1 MKNTPAPPGL
11 HPLGLGFL
19 LGALALA
26 SPSPAVA
33 TDTNWFDDAIPA
45 GAWTGADG
53 GDSWNWIGGNPAP
66 HSGTLAHQSTLAP
79 GIHFHNFA
87 DASATLAV
95 GSGDALFAWVY
106 LDPANPPREIM
117 LGWSDGTSWSH
128 LAYWGEN
135 LIPWGTDGTADQ
147 WPMGA
152 LPPPGV
158 WTRLEVPASA
168 VNLEGRTLSGM
179 GFVQYDGRATWD
191 LAGKSA
197 PDSGGGPP
205 PPPAIDEAMLQVP
218 QPGDNSLRILSPT
231 LLELVRINAKQPD
244 PAHVDSWDWV
254 DDQGN
259 FAPPDMSSLHVTV
272 NGQPVAAHGIGFR
285 RRPIYAPLDWRD
297 LRIGNSLFVQLDT
310 PIADAQ
316 SVDVTNDGT
325 LWPASMG
332 FAATADPLRFNPAI
346 HVNQEGYLPAFPK
359 KALVG
364 YYLGNAGE
372 MPVAATNFS
381 LVDTSSGAAVFQG
394 SLIQRRDVGF
404 TYTPTPYQSVYE
416 ADFSGFT
423 TPGEYRVVV
432 PGMGASLRFRID
444 EGTAMAFARTYALG
458 LLEQRSGFD
467 VAMPFTR
474 FTHAADHTAPA
485 GVPVN
490 DAAPYDFTWQ
500 TVANYATEV
509 NSDNPPQIAPRLTSP
524 SAQLFP
530 FVNQGPIDVTG
541 GHFEAA
547 NYSKVTWNMA
557 QVVHVLMFAAD
568 SLPGVAALD
577 NLGLPE
583 SGDGI
588 SDVLQEAKWEADA
601 LAKLQD
607 ADGAFYYAVNPVN
620 REYEGDVL
628 PENGDPQVVWPKNTV
643 ATAAAVAAL
652 AQCASS
658 PRFQQA
664 YPQAAADYWARAQ
677 HGWQFLTEAIA
688 RYGLDGAYQKIQHFG
703 DDFTDRDDL
712 AWAACEMFLATG
724 DPQYQAAL
732 KDWFPDPTDRGNTWH
747 WGWWPMYMCYGN
759 AARDYAFAVK
769 SGRLTA
775 GQLDQDY
782 FNRCVTAV
790 IDGGNVSLA
799 WSQASAYGTSFPDA
813 TKRVRTAGWYF
824 STEQA
829 FDLVAAQQFNPS
841 PDYVAAVL
849 DNLNYEAG
857 CNPVNVSYVTG
868 LGWKRQRFV
877 VDQYSANDRRI
888 LPKDG
893 IPIGNIQEG
902 FTWTW
907 AYGGELTPL
916 CFPSDGAADAPYP
929 FYDRWADFWNVTTEA
944 STTDYVRCFAV
955 TAWLAAQTPP
965 AGQAWRTTAASI
977 TAPTGSVIRGQ
988 PVTVTLQ
995 VADPDLTGAKI
1006 VWEASDQ
1013 EPAFGNLSYTFTP
1026 VYDGANWI
1034 EAEVQWPDGRRAF
1047 ANASVSVTSPP

>member
-1 MKNTPAPPGL
+1 M
-11 HPLGLGFL
+11 
-19 LGALALA
+19 
-26 SPSPAVA
+26 
-33 TDTNWFDDAIPA
+33 
-45 GAWTGADG
+45 
-53 GDSWNWIGGNPAP
+53 
-66 HSGTLAHQSTLAP
+66 
-79 GIHFHNFA
+79 
-87 DASATLAV
+87 
-95 GSGDALFAWVY
+95 
-106 LDPANPPREIM
+106 
-117 LGWSDGTSWSH
+117 
-128 LAYWGEN
+128 
-135 LIPWGTDGTADQ
+135 
-147 WPMGA
+147 
-152 LPPPGV
+152 
-158 WTRLEVPASA
+158 
-168 VNLEGRTLSGM
+168 
-179 GFVQYDGRATWD
+179 
-191 LAGKSA
+191 
-197 PDSGGGPP
+197 
-205 PPPAIDEAMLQVP
+205 
-218 QPGDNSLRILSPT
+218 
-231 LLELVRINAKQPD
+231 
-244 PAHVDSWDWV
+244 
-254 DDQGN
+254 
-259 FAPPDMSSLHVTV
+259 
-272 NGQPVAAHGIGFR
+272 
-285 RRPIYAPLDWRD
+285 
-297 LRIGNSLFVQLDT
+297 
-310 PIADAQ
+310 
-316 SVDVTNDGT
+316 
-325 LWPASMG
+325 
-332 FAATADPLRFNPAI
+332 
-346 HVNQEGYLPAFPK
+346 
-359 KALVG
+359 
-364 YYLGNAGE
+364 
-372 MPVAATNFS
+372 
-381 LVDTSSGAAVFQG
+381 
-394 SLIQRRDVGF
+394 
-404 TYTPTPYQSVYE
+404 
-416 ADFSGFT
+416 
-423 TPGEYRVVV
+423 
-432 PGMGASLRFRID
+432 
-444 EGTAMAFARTYALG
+444 
-458 LLEQRSGFD
+458 
-467 VAMPFTR
+467 
-474 FTHAADHTAPA
+474 
-485 GVPVN
+485 
-490 DAAPYDFTWQ
+490 
-500 TVANYATEV
+500 
-509 NSDNPPQIAPRLTSP
+509 APRLTRP